1 MVEHRITSGWKNHS
15 ESTTAATHFKMKSI
29 LLDKIA
35 EIIFFKNLYM
45 QIQMLNIDNLSV
57 SLNWQFLQIVYIALD
72 CNGRCSVVWTLLLGP
87 VIGVALELLVLVIV
101 WVID

>member
-1 MVEHRITSGWKNHS
+1 MDIRGQPFYEKALIFSNFTTSMTLRMVEHRITSGWKNHS

-57 SLNWQFLQIVYIALD
+57 SLN
-72 CNGRCSVVWTLLLGP
+72 
-87 VIGVALELLVLVIV
+87 
-101 WVID
+101 